1 MSYDRRD
8 LRGGGTHHV
17 WHRHPDL
24 GRNRA
29 DWVFSVLTKEQNK
42 MRYKFDLVCPR
53 CGKTS
58 DAVADKRA
66 LVVSCGDCLMDDT
79 EVVEMKIVRVTVIDD
94 EVE

>member
-1 MSYDRRD
+1 
-8 LRGGGTHHV
+8 
-17 WHRHPDL
+17 
-24 GRNRA
+24 
-29 DWVFSVLTKEQNK
+29 

-66 LVVSCGDCLMDDT
+66 LAVSCGDCLMDDT

-94 EVE
+94 EVQ